1 MAWNTAEA
9 FCQAEGGHLASV
21 GSSATEDYLTK
32 GLANRGY
39 DRAWFGGS
47 DIEEEGTW
55 KWADCTP
62 WEFTFWK
69 AGEPNNFGGNQ
80 HCLWHHIHHQWDDYK
95 CSEEHLFVCSKKIC
109 SGNIQRDSSRLFS
122 NKL

>member
-1 MAWNTAEA
+1 MAWNAAEA

-80 HCLWHHIHHQWDDYK
+80 HCLWHHIYHSWDDYK
-95 CSEEHLFVCSKKIC
+95 CSEEQVFVCSKKIC